1 MDEFEL
7 EINDDFDM
15 GSAKPTGKLP
25 DINRGQKT
33 VDREKASN
41 LFTAMSAAIEQ
52 EQAKQGSSH
61 LNAIDR
67 QWESRGI
74 ARSKLASHQNE
85 EESSDSFDMDVDN
98 DAFTGVYN
106 QKNKQGKPVENS
118 KQAHVQD
125 DSDDE
130 FGIVDDSAAHQFK
143 KLDKNNLK
151 AYLNDPTLS
160 NDERKQYQ
168 QRINDLKGKKKDIK
182 QKNNIKGAIIV
193 ENDEDEGSEDE
204 EMPDINQQQKGKIN
218 QIFDSTMGEYTQKQK
233 ELERLQ
239 KEKEATALA
248 KIDVMKA
255 ERSKNKVISSVG
267 KGLVTNNLSAK
278 LKSISQNKEYDA
290 SKLVQEESKI
300 ANIIPGQKALA
311 GANSKQ
317 INLIRKEIIIKG
329 KRVGCSNFH
338 QAALKCNLKIP
349 NVFLKNQVINILD
362 IKSEESKIANPPKV
376 EKALALSASNQ
387 NLHGDSSPAV
397 KPVVANQMS
406 KFY

>member
-1 MDEFEL
+1 MKSGIFIQNIMDEFEL

-15 GSAKPTGKLP
+15 GSVNPTGKLP
-25 DINRGQKT
+25 DINKGPKT
-33 VDREKASN
+33 VDKEKASN

-52 EQAKQGSSH
+52 EQAKQGGSH

-74 ARSKLASHQNE
+74 ARNKPAPQQNNDD
-85 EESSDSFDMDVDN
+85 SSDSFDMDVDN
-98 DAFTGVYN
+98 DAFTGVYT
-106 QKNKQGKPVENS
+106 QKSKQSKPIENS
-118 KQAHVQD
+118 KQADAQD

-130 FGIVDDSAAHQFK
+130 FGIVDNTAAHQFK

-160 NDERKQYQ
+160 NDERKEYQ
-168 QRINDLKGKKKDIK
+168 QRLNELKGKKKDIK
-182 QKNNIKGAIIV
+182 SKNNIKGAIIV
-193 ENDEDEGSEDE
+193 ENDEEEGSEDE
-204 EMPDINQQQKGKIN
+204 EMPDAYQQQKGKIG

-248 KIDVMKA
+248 KLDVMKA

-300 ANIIPGQKALA
+300 DNTLPAQKAA
-311 GANSKQ
+311 SGANSKQ
-317 INLIRKEIIIKG
+317 INLIRKEVIIKG
-329 KRVGCSNFH
+329 KRIGCSNFH
-338 QAALKCNLKIP
+338 QAALK
-349 NVFLKNQVINILD
+349 
-362 IKSEESKIANPPKV
+362 
-376 EKALALSASNQ
+376 
-387 NLHGDSSPAV
+387 
-397 KPVVANQMS
+397 
-406 KFY
+406 